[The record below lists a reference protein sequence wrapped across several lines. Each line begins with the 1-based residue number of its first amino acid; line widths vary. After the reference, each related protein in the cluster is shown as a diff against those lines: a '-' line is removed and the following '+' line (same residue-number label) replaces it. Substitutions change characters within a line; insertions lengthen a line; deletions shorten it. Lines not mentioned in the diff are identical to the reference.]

1 MLLQP
6 APRQSGAATSTSLQ
20 KAAKKVSYSHMSGIP
35 FDTPAARFLRRSNL
49 LQRAMLGIA
58 LVVDH
63 WLTCAGC
70 LSKNCR
76 QNEAEFPAARTANK
90 LRTLRRSPA
99 ADGASFDA
107 LRPNHNWINIKDQ
120 YEISFIREKFAAFAR
135 RVPKERRRSLASSTC
150 RAETAREKV
159 ALAKNYGCTF
169 RKRKNETVPWAEWLA
184 ATATTAAAR
193 A

>member
-1 MLLQP
+1 
-6 APRQSGAATSTSLQ
+6 
-20 KAAKKVSYSHMSGIP
+20 MSGIP

-90 LRTLRRSPA
+90 LRTLRSSPA

-107 LRPNHNWINIKDQ
+107 LRPNDNWVNIEDQ

-135 RVPKERRRSLASSTC
+135 RIPKKRRRPLACTAC
-150 RAETAREKV
+150 GAEDACEEV
-159 ALAKNYGCTF
+159 ALAKNHRGTF
-169 RKRKNETVPWAEWLA
+169 RKRKNETCGVAEWCA
-184 ATATTAAAR
+184 PPIGAAAG
-193 A
+193 AAGA